1 MSPFGFSTT
10 SEEIVKA
17 FADKIK
23 GRTFLITGTTAK
35 GLGAQCAIALARES
49 PAHLILVSRNKA
61 KVDPVLEEI
70 ARINPNVKTTFVTC
84 ELTDFDSV
92 RAAAEKINNDPSIP
106 KIDVVINNAGIMNV
120 KTYTLDKQGIE
131 LTFSADHVG
140 HFLLTNLIMNKIIAA
155 GPGARIVNV
164 TSRGYGISPF
174 RGDDYNFSDGK
185 AYDGWSAYGQAK
197 TANILYSLEL
207 SRRLANKGV
216 KSYAPHPGSIYTT
229 NLANHLDQDDFAEIA
244 EIAKRNT
251 GKHWDGEAT
260 LKRKDV
266 SQGAAPL
273 LAAALDP
280 DFEDRP
286 GSYIED
292 CQIVTPYEYARDP
305 EAARKLWEI
314 SEKLVGQKF
323 DF

>member
-1 MSPFGFSTT
+1 MSPFGFHTT
-10 SEEIVKA
+10 SDELVKA
-17 FADKIK
+17 LSNKVK

-35 GLGAQCAIALARES
+35 GLGAQCAISLAREG

-92 RAAAEKINNDPSIP
+92 RAAAEKINNDASIP

-120 KTYTLDKQGIE
+120 KEYTLDKQGIE

-140 HFLLTNLIMNKIIAA
+140 HFLLTNLIIDKVIAA
-155 GPGARIVNV
+155 APGARIVNV
-164 TSRGYGISPF
+164 SSRGYGIGPF
-174 RGDDYNFSDGK
+174 RGDDYNFSGGK

-197 TANILYSLEL
+197 TANILYSAEL
-207 SRRLANKGV
+207 SRRLASKGV
-216 KSYAPHPGSIYTT
+216 KAYAPHPGAIFTT
-229 NLANHLDQDDFAEIA
+229 NLANHLDMKDFENISEITR
-244 EIAKRNT
+244 RNT
-251 GKHWDGEAT
+251 GKEWLQNIQRKT
-260 LKRKDV
+260 LEE
-266 SQGAAPL
+266 GAAPL

-280 DFEDRP
+280 DFDDKP

-292 CQIVTPYEYARDP
+292 CQIVIPHEYARDP

>member
-10 SEEIVKA
+10 SEELVKA
-17 FADKIK
+17 LADKIK

-35 GLGAQCAIALARES
+35 GLGAQTAISLARES
-49 PAHLILVSRNKA
+49 PAHLILVSRTKA

-70 ARINPNVKTTFVTC
+70 ASIDPNVKTTFITC

-92 RAAAEKINNDPSIP
+92 RAAAEKINNDASIP

-120 KTYTLDKQGIE
+120 VDYTLDKQGIE

-140 HFLLTNLIMNKIIAA
+140 HFLLTNLIINKIIAA
-155 GPGARIVNV
+155 APGARIVNV
-164 TSRGYGISPF
+164 TSRGHGVGPF

-197 TANILYSLEL
+197 TANILYSVEL
-207 SRRLANKGV
+207 SRRLASKGI
-216 KSYAPHPGSIYTT
+216 KSYAPHPGTIYGT
-229 NLANHLDQDDFAEIA
+229 NLATHLVEYDFSRIA
-244 EIAKRNT
+244 EIAQRNNP
-251 GKHWDGEAT
+251 GKPWGGVGQRKT
-260 LKRKDV
+260 L

-280 DFEDRP
+280 DFDDRP
-286 GSYIED
+286 GSYIVD
-292 CQIVTPYEYARDP
+292 CQIVAPHEYATDP

>member
-10 SEEIVKA
+10 SEELVQA

-23 GRTFLITGTTAK
+23 GRTFLITGTTPK
-35 GLGAQCAIALARES
+35 GLGAQTAISLARES
-49 PAHLILVSRNKA
+49 PAHLILVSRTKA
-61 KVDPVLEEI
+61 KTEPVLEEI
-70 ARINPNVKTTFVTC
+70 ASINPNVKTTFITC

-92 RAAAEKINNDPSIP
+92 RAAAEKINNDASIP

-120 KTYTLDKQGIE
+120 KDYTLDKQGIE
-131 LTFSADHVG
+131 LTFSADHLG
-140 HFLLTNLIMNKIIAA
+140 HFLLTNLIINKIIAA
-155 GPGARIVNV
+155 APGARIVNV
-164 TSRGYGISPF
+164 TSRGYGLGPF

-197 TANILYSLEL
+197 TSNILFSAEL
-207 SRRLANKGV
+207 SRRLASKGV
-216 KSYAPHPGSIYTT
+216 KSYAPHPGSITT
-229 NLANHLDQDDFAEIA
+229 NLANHLAKDDFGNLAEVA
-244 EIAKRNT
+244 ERNT
-251 GKHWDGEAT
+251 GKAWGGVGQF
-260 LKRKDV
+260 KSV

-280 DFEDRP
+280 DFDDRP
-286 GSYIED
+286 GSYIVD
-292 CQIVTPYEYARDP
+292 CQIEVPHEYARDP

-323 DF
+323 DL

>member
-10 SEEIVKA
+10 SEELVKA
-17 FADKIK
+17 LADKIK
-23 GRTFLITGTTAK
+23 GRTFLITGTTVK
-35 GLGAQCAIALARES
+35 GLGAQTAVSLARES
-49 PAHLILVSRNKA
+49 PANLILVSRNKA

-70 ARINPNVKTTFVTC
+70 ASINPNVKVTFVTC

-92 RAAAEKINNDPSIP
+92 RAAAEKINNDASIP
-106 KIDVVINNAGIMNV
+106 KIDVVINNAAVMNV
-120 KTYTLDKQGIE
+120 LEYTLDKQGIE
-131 LTFSADHVG
+131 TTFSADHLG

-155 GPGARIVNV
+155 APGARIVNV
-164 TSRGYGISPF
+164 TSRGHGISPF

-185 AYDGWSAYGQAK
+185 EYDGWSAYGQAK
-197 TANILYSLEL
+197 TANILYSGEL
-207 SRRLANKGV
+207 SRRLASKGI
-216 KSYAPHPGSIYTT
+216 KSYAPHPGTIFGT
-229 NLANHLDQDDFAEIA
+229 NLAAHLTDYDFNKIGEA
-244 EIAKRNT
+244 AKRNNP
-251 GKHWDGEAT
+251 GGVWGGVGEKKT
-260 LKRKDV
+260 L

-280 DFEDRP
+280 DFDDKP

-292 CQIVTPYEYARDP
+292 CQIATTYEYTRDP

>member
-1 MSPFGFSTT
+1 MSPFGFHTT
-10 SEEIVKA
+10 SDELVKA
-17 FADKIK
+17 FSDKVK

-35 GLGAQCAIALARES
+35 GLGAQCAISLAREG

-61 KVDPVLEEI
+61 KVEPVLEEI
-70 ARINPNVKTTFVTC
+70 ASINPNVKITFVTC

-92 RAAAEKINNDPSIP
+92 RAAAEKINKDASIP

-120 KTYTLDKQGIE
+120 KEYTLDKQGIE

-140 HFLLTNLIMNKIIAA
+140 HFLLTNLIIDKVVAA
-155 GPGARIVNV
+155 APGARIVNV
-164 TSRGYGISPF
+164 TSRGYGVGPF
-174 RGDDYNFSDGK
+174 RGDDYNFSGGK

-197 TANILYSLEL
+197 TSNILYSAEL
-207 SRRLANKGV
+207 SRRLAGKGV
-216 KSYAPHPGSIYTT
+216 KAYAPHPGAIAT
-229 NLANHLDQDDFAEIA
+229 NLSKHLDRSDFEGIP
-244 EIAKRNT
+244 EVVLRNT
-251 GKHWDGEAT
+251 GKVWDSNYQMKT
-260 LKRKDV
+260 LG
-266 SQGAAPL
+266 QGAAPL

-280 DFEDRP
+280 DFDDKP

-292 CQIVTPYEYARDP
+292 CQIVTPHEYARDP

>member
-10 SEEIVKA
+10 SEELVKA

-23 GRTFLITGTTAK
+23 GRTFLVTGTTAK

-49 PAHLILVSRNKA
+49 PAHLILVSRTKA

-70 ARINPNVKTTFVTC
+70 ASINPNVKTTFVTC

-92 RAAAEKINNDPSIP
+92 RAAAEKINNDSSIP

-120 KTYTLDKQGIE
+120 KDYTLDKQGIE

-140 HFLLTNLIMNKIIAA
+140 HFLLTNLIINKIIAA
-155 GPGARIVNV
+155 APGARIVNV
-164 TSRGYGISPF
+164 TSRGYGIGPF

-197 TANILYSLEL
+197 TSNILYSAEL
-207 SRRLANKGV
+207 SRRLASKGV
-216 KSYAPHPGSIYTT
+216 KSYAPHPGAIFTT
-229 NLANHLDQDDFAEIA
+229 NLANHLDESDFSEIGKVAE
-244 EIAKRNT
+244 RNT
-251 GKHWDGEAT
+251 GKAWGGPSNI
-260 LKRKDV
+260 KNV

-280 DFEDRP
+280 DFDDRP
-286 GSYIED
+286 GSYIVD
-292 CQIVTPYEYARDP
+292 CQIVTPHKYATDP